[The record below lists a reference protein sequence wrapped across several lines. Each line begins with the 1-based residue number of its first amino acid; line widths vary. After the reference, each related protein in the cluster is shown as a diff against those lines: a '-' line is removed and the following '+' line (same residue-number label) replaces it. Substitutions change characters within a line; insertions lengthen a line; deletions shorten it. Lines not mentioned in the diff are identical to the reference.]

1 MPLDVWLSPG
11 CADIVASDLDEIVEA
26 GGIVVDSG
34 RIAQSLGWSPTDPD
48 RNMGLL
54 RVAAGMRTTAIKIA
68 RANGID
74 GVVRTGSPRNAARL
88 VAQTG
93 GTLRT
98 IEVTRAEACRRI
110 RRLFPG
116 DRNRQAL
123 YETGL
128 DRYFNERGSR

>member
-1 MPLDVWLSPG
+1 MALNVWQSPG
-11 CADIVASDLDEIVEA
+11 CADLIASDLDEIVEA
-26 GGIVVDSG
+26 GGVVIDAG

-48 RNMGLL
+48 RNMALL
-54 RVAAGMRTTAIKIA
+54 RVAVAMRTTAIKVA
-68 RANGID
+68 LDQGVD

-98 IEVTRAEACRRI
+98 IEITRAESCRRI

-116 DRNRQAL
+116 DRARQAL
-123 YETGL
+123 CESGL
-128 DRYFNERGSR
+128 DRYFNERGSQ